1 MYRVPASVTHIVAR
15 MDDVKRE
22 QIDWVKAVMAH
33 MGLTSAN
40 ALAVAAGVNPANVQK
55 PLNPNYKGKFGVDT
69 IARIATAAGLRPMEF
84 PDRAGGFSES
94 EAQPF
99 VYDEK
104 ADAIAANFDRAIR
117 ELTRGRAGR
126 DAWVMRSFAL
136 EMSGILPGDVLIVDM
151 NLQPRPKD
159 VVCAQIYQ
167 WSAGKAETVFRVYEP
182 PYLVMN
188 SLRFGTTKPVPVDGQ
203 DVVIKGVVD
212 GVMRRRA

>member
-1 MYRVPASVTHIVAR
+1 MYRVPVSTPHIVGR

-33 MGLTSAN
+33 MGLPSAN
-40 ALAVAAGVNPANVQK
+40 ALAVAAGVNPANIQK

-69 IARIATAAGLRPMEF
+69 LAKIANAAGLRPMEF
-84 PDRAGGFSES
+84 PDRPSGMA
-94 EAQPF
+94 EAEAAPF

-104 ADAIAANFDRAIR
+104 ADAIGSNFDRAIR
-117 ELTRGRAGR
+117 EMTRGRNGR
-126 DAWVMRSFAL
+126 DPWVMRSFAL
-136 EMSGILPGDVLIVDM
+136 EMSGVLPGDVLIVDM

-159 VVCAQIYQ
+159 IVCAQVYQ
-167 WSAGKAETVFRVYEP
+167 WADSRAETVFRIYEP

-188 SLRFGTTKPVPVDGQ
+188 SLRFGTAKPLPVDGQ

-212 GVMRRRA
+212 GALRRRH